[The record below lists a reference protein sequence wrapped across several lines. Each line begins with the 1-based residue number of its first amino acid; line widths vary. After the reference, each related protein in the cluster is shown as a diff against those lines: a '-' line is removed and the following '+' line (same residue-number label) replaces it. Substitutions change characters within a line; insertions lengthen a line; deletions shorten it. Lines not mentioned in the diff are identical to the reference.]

1 MADKNAAAALDSNS
15 PTTGYEPSSHNHE
28 EGSLTLAPM
37 PWGAGR
43 VQEEKHGREGFVA
56 LPLDGAKK
64 GTEIYSFFFG
74 EKTERTTTGFWVKLD
89 GPPIRFGV
97 LSQLCSPPTSA

>member
-74 EKTERTTTGFWVKLD
+74 GKTERTTTGFWVKLY